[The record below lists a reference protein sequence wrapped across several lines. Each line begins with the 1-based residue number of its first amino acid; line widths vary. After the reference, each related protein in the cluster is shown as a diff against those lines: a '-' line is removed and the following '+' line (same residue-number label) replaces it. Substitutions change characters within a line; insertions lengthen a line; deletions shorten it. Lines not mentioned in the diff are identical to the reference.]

1 VNTVVL
7 PGQEVKYI
15 EDVAAGIDQD
25 GTIEGAGWGRQK
37 CGGCGRVRAGGC
49 GRAGAGAPAGAIEG
63 AGGCRRI
70 FGGCGCGCRQAH
82 PWAGFARTRKK
93 VIANPTKPV

>member
-1 VNTVVL
+1 MNTVVL

-15 EDVAAGIDQD
+15 EDVVAGIDQD

-49 GRAGAGAPAGAIEG
+49 GRARGSY
-63 AGGCRRI
+63 
-70 FGGCGCGCRQAH
+70 
-82 PWAGFARTRKK
+82 
-93 VIANPTKPV
+93 

>member
-1 VNTVVL
+1 MNTVVL

-37 CGGCGRVRAGGC
+37 CGGCGRVRSGAGGRV
-49 GRAGAGAPAGAIEG
+49 RAGAGGGAGAIEG
-63 AGGCRRI
+63 AGGYSAGA
-70 FGGCGCGCRQAH
+70 GGCGR
-82 PWAGFARTRKK
+82 ARGSY
-93 VIANPTKPV
+93 